1 MNTKKLNA
9 GIAFLCLQAIDDV
22 GVIDDKYVEQLSDLA
37 GKSEQCELYANP
49 DDNNALVEQCI
60 ALIQDYLRSVSTDI
74 NIGDRVE
81 VLEDNPEDS
90 DNYYDKGEV
99 GVVIHMMDNSCVV
112 NFGQS
117 EWDSTEIPFS
127 SLKKIG
133 D

>member
-1 MNTKKLNA
+1 MNNKKLNA
-9 GIAFLCLQAIDDV
+9 GIAFLCLQGMDNQNDIPEDSFLKISKLA
-22 GVIDDKYVEQLSDLA
+22 EQAEGTALWKEDINDEDLI
-37 GKSEQCELYANP
+37 K
-49 DDNNALVEQCI
+49 QCI
-60 ALIQDYLRSVSTDI
+60 VIIQDYLRSVSTDI

-117 EWDSTEIPFS
+117 EWDITEIPFS
-127 SLKKIG
+127 SLRKIAE
-133 D
+133 